1 MMFGMRTIFRLS
13 AVTMMLTGLLAGGA
27 GAQGTTPVVTEV
39 GIAGVVDPFTASFVK
54 SAVQQAN
61 DNGVDAVLITI
72 DTPGGLDSSMRE
84 IIQAIMDSDVPVICY
99 VAPSGARAA
108 SAGTFILIS
117 CPVAAM
123 APGTNVGAAHP
134 VGVAG
139 AIEQEKVLNDSV
151 AYIRSLAE
159 LRGRNADWAEQA
171 VRDSVSISAEQ
182 AVQENVV
189 DLVAPDVTTLLNEV
203 DGQQVAVAHENT
215 VTLHTAGATVT
226 QVSMNPFFA
235 FLHALLNP
243 DLAFLFFWLGI
254 GLIILEIFVPG
265 GVLGTIGALML
276 IIAIVSF
283 GMLPVQ
289 LVGIALLIAS
299 VVFFILELKH
309 PGLGAPAIGGAICL
323 IAGGLLLFDPSVP
336 NSQVSR
342 WLIGLLAIAT
352 VAFFSVVVR
361 SAMRLRNVPPVT
373 SPENLVGQEAVVL
386 RRLHPEGV
394 VRLGSEEWTAVT
406 DEGPIH
412 KGTHVTVTALEG
424 LRLRVEPVSEQTHAA
439 MVPLGPAG
447 ETEGGD

>member
-1 MMFGMRTIFRLS
+1 MMLDMRTAFRLL
-13 AVTMMLTGLLAGGA
+13 AMALMLTGLIAGGA
-27 GAQGTTPVVTEV
+27 GAQDSAPVVTEL
-39 GIAGVVDPFTASFVK
+39 GISGVVDPFTASFVK
-54 SAVQQAN
+54 SAIQQSN
-61 DNGVDAVLITI
+61 DAGDDAVLITI

-84 IIQAIMDSDVPVICY
+84 IVQAIMDSDIPIICY

-139 AIEQEKVLNDSV
+139 AIEQEKVTNDSV
-151 AYIRSLAE
+151 AFIRSLAE
-159 LRGRNADWAEQA
+159 QRGRNADWAESA
-171 VRDSVSISAEQ
+171 VRDSVSISAEE
-182 AVQENVV
+182 ALDADVI
-189 DLVAPDVTTLLNEV
+189 DLVEPDVPTLLNAA
-203 DGQQVAVAHENT
+203 DGMQVQVAHGETAT
-215 VTLHTAGATVT
+215 VHTAGATLKSVK
-226 QVSMNPFFA
+226 MNPFFA
-235 FLHALLNP
+235 FLHALFNP

-276 IIAIVSF
+276 VIAIVSF

-289 LVGIALLIAS
+289 LIGITLLIAS

-323 IAGGLLLFDPSVP
+323 VVGGMFLFDSSVP
-336 NSQVSR
+336 NSQVSP
-342 WLIGLLAIAT
+342 WLIGLLAVGT

-361 SAMRLRNVPPVT
+361 SAMRLRHVPPVT
-373 SPENLVGQEAVVL
+373 GVENLMGQDAIVL
-386 RRLHPEGV
+386 RRLHPQGV
-394 VRLGSEEWTAVT
+394 VRLGAEEWTAVT
-406 DEGPIH
+406 DNGPLH
-412 KGTHVTVTALEG
+412 KGTHVTVTGVEG

-439 MVPLGPAG
+439 AVPTGPAD
-447 ETEGGD
+447 ETEGGN